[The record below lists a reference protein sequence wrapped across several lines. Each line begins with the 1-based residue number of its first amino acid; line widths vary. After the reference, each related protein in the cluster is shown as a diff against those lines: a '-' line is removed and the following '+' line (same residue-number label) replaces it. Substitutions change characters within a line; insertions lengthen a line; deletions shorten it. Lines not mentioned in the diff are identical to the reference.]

1 MPSLDLGPRGGQAE
15 SHAAEGLFPIRAFDS
30 TYTYFPADSF
40 LQSLLDLAF

>member
-1 MPSLDLGPRGGQAE
+1 MPSLDLEPRGGQAE

-30 TYTYFPADSF
+30 TYFPADSF